1 MVPLRKITKARTA
14 RELER
19 LIEDDKE
26 RGWNVASRVNHFPYH
41 SRQYQILMTFETDK
55 EHVSL

>member
-26 RGWNVASRVNHFPYH
+26 RGWKVGSTVNHFPHH
-41 SRQYQILMTFETDK
+41 SRPYQILMKFETDK
-55 EHVSL
+55 ECVKL

>member
-26 RGWNVASRVNHFPYH
+26 RGWNVASRVNHFPHH
-41 SRQYQILMTFETDK
+41 SRPYQILMKFETDK
-55 EHVSL
+55 EYVSL